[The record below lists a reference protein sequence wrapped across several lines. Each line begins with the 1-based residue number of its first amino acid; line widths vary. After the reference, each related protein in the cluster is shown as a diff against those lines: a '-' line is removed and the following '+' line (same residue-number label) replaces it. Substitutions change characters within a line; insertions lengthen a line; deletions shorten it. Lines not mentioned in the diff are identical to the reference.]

1 MRARRAGKPDN
12 PGGMLRLRVGQRLVS
27 ATDTTAVIVIK
38 ASADDV
44 VLTCGGVAMAAELES
59 AGGDDPNLAP
69 GEGTDHGTQLGK
81 RYECANG
88 AVELLCTKA
97 GTASLAVD
105 DVLMI
110 MKAVKA
116 LPASD

>member
-1 MRARRAGKPDN
+1 
-12 PGGMLRLRVGQRLVS
+12 MLRLRVGQRLLS
-27 ATDTTAVIVIK
+27 ATDATAVIVVK

-59 AGGDDPNLAP
+59 AGADNPNQAP
-69 GEGTDHGTQLGK
+69 PEGHDHGTQLGK
-81 RYECANG
+81 RYESANS

-97 GTASLAVD
+97 GTASLAVN
-105 DVLMI
+105 DVPMTV
-110 MKAVKA
+110 KAVKA

>member
-1 MRARRAGKPDN
+1 
-12 PGGMLRLRVGQRLVS
+12 MLRLRVGQRLAS

-44 VLTCGGVAMAAELES
+44 VLTCGGVAMAAELKS
-59 AGGDDPNLAP
+59 PGADNPTLAP
-69 GEGTDHGTQLGK
+69 LDGHDHGTQLGK
-81 RYECANG
+81 RYESANG

-97 GTASLAVD
+97 GAASLAVD
-105 DVLMI
+105 DIPMI
-110 MKAVKA
+110 IKAVKA